1 MWGQCLSGAAHNFS
15 GAASTSP
22 PVFGNPPL
30 SCHLIRWPWG
40 PSSLPPTSWDPSRS
54 SRRTKREWRG
64 ATGRPGWC
72 RARQRRTGRQTPPR
86 GTFLWAW
93 NEAGLLSSVSDKVPA
108 SLRRERP
115 GRPPGPASPRTA
127 SQPRCCPF
135 ASSGELAPGC
145 PDPRRGRPSR
155 SHTVTASPLRVVRQ
169 RLLGPLRLLLLL
181 LLVTRHSAQHR
192 ATGEGQQQAAC
203 QHESRS
209 PGAHR
214 PAVPCWERRP
224 GKDGVGAARLRD
236 GQKLGVH
243 QMLDAR
249 AASASAPAGRAA
261 HTRAH
266 THTQIRAL
274 SHTHTL
280 IPVHCTHSCNQHTHC
295 THKSQRTLACIAH
308 SHTHALLHTHTHMHT
323 HLHTMLKHTPICIQ
337 LIHTFGTLDTH
348 ISTLTCT
355 LTHTPIHTHIIHMH
369 ARILTLRHAARFNIH
384 AFHTL
389 IKLHSHSHTL
399 SRAHATCPCSP
410 GPLGGVGAPRLVLL
424 GTTRPEST
432 KPPLEGPLSRWAL
445 QMAIHWPH

>member
-64 ATGRPGWC
+64 AAGRPGPGWC

-93 NEAGLLSSVSDKVPA
+93 NEAGLLSTVSDKVPV

-115 GRPPGPASPRTA
+115 GCPPGPASPRTA
-127 SQPRCCPF
+127 SQPRYCPF

-214 PAVPCWERRP
+214 PAVPCWERHP

-243 QMLDAR
+243 QTLDAR
-249 AASASAPAGRAA
+249 ATSASAPAGRAA

-266 THTQIRAL
+266 THTQICAL
-274 SHTHTL
+274 SHTHSYLCTARTRAINTL
-280 IPVHCTHSCNQHTHC
+280 TVLTSLSARLHALHTHIHMHSYILTLTCTH
-295 THKSQRTLACIAH
+295 TLAYCAQAH
-308 SHTHALLHTHTHMHT
+308 SHMHSAHSHIRHSRYTYIHTHMHT
-323 HLHTMLKHTPICIQ
+323 HAY
-337 LIHTFGTLDTH
+337 
-348 ISTLTCT
+348 SY
-355 LTHTPIHTHIIHMH
+355 THIIH
-369 ARILTLRHAARFNIH
+369 TLPY
-384 AFHTL
+384 TL
-389 IKLHSHSHTL
+389 
-399 SRAHATCPCSP
+399 P
-410 GPLGGVGAPRLVLL
+410 
-424 GTTRPEST
+424 
-432 KPPLEGPLSRWAL
+432 
-445 QMAIHWPH
+445 

>member
-1 MWGQCLSGAAHNFS
+1 M
-15 GAASTSP
+15 
-22 PVFGNPPL
+22 
-30 SCHLIRWPWG
+30 
-40 PSSLPPTSWDPSRS
+40 
-54 SRRTKREWRG
+54 
-64 ATGRPGWC
+64 
-72 RARQRRTGRQTPPR
+72 
-86 GTFLWAW
+86 
-93 NEAGLLSSVSDKVPA
+93 
-108 SLRRERP
+108 
-115 GRPPGPASPRTA
+115 
-127 SQPRCCPF
+127 
-135 ASSGELAPGC
+135 
-145 PDPRRGRPSR
+145 
-155 SHTVTASPLRVVRQ
+155 
-169 RLLGPLRLLLLL
+169 
-181 LLVTRHSAQHR
+181 
-192 ATGEGQQQAAC
+192 
-203 QHESRS
+203 
-209 PGAHR
+209 
-214 PAVPCWERRP
+214 
-224 GKDGVGAARLRD
+224 GAARLRD

-243 QMLDAR
+243 QTLDAR

-355 LTHTPIHTHIIHMH
+355 LTHTPIHTPIIHMH

-424 GTTRPEST
+424 GTTRPSPPSLPRRDPSAAGLCRWPFTGLIRSVSKTLNEFGWSRSGDCAPVCTMPVGRPGATRRSVATRGRAMSFPEHLLESGCQ
-432 KPPLEGPLSRWAL
+432 PRP
-445 QMAIHWPH
+445 